1 MSQKIMS
8 LVRNKFDFVGFA
20 ANNCF
25 DKYMQYT

>member
-1 MSQKIMS
+1 MSQSQS
-8 LVRNKFDFVGFA
+8 LVRNKFDSVGFA